1 MAIFLSFIYGV
12 ILFHLTIFF
21 PLTGLILSLSLSLL
35 VFVYFYKFKRHLLKS
50 SIIIVFIFSISGFAF
65 GHIFNEQTPSIA
77 SLHDKIVYVKGR
89 INSQKQLP
97 PKDSRVAYL
106 LNIEVLDASTVDGE
120 KIKFT
125 KLKAI
130 HNFPL
135 NTEKEYQFMGF
146 FLKDGKYLNP
156 YPKSKLPIFYIISTQ
171 ELNEFT
177 LSFFEERR
185 KKLNDFIQNSFSD
198 RSSPFLLSI
207 TTGERV
213 HLTKEIN
220 HAFNITGLAH
230 ILSISGTHFG
240 LLFLI
245 LFTLFKTIF
254 LYLPERLLTRLTL
267 YVRPSEIAG
276 IMTTPFLIFYL
287 GISSLSIPTV
297 RAFIMII
304 LFLIGLLVGRKGFW
318 LNTIAIAALIVV
330 LIDPTSVLDLSAQLS
345 FISVICIGLI
355 VDKMRKDDQ
364 HSEILGTLKKE
375 NLTKPFL
382 LVYENSKRA
391 LLISVAATVGTAP
404 LVAYHFNYFSL
415 VSPFTNLTITPLIGF
430 FLLPVTL
437 LSSMFY
443 LFTGFFPLTG
453 LIDKATILTLDLIE
467 FIANFEYVDVKI
479 ANFPII
485 LLIAFYTGLLVFII
499 VNYDKNLKLRKNIF
513 SFFIPLVIA
522 VFPIFLYAST
532 KLIEPKTL
540 KITFLDVG
548 HGDAS
553 VVELPDERTIVIDT
567 GRTGFQIGAYL
578 KYKGIN
584 KIDALIITHNQTDHA
599 GGVEYLLENFKIDE
613 IWISAF
619 EDQPPFTKENVRL
632 RRLSRGDLIS
642 IDNIIINVLHPH
654 QNFYTNES
662 KNESNNYSLVLRID
676 GFKNRF
682 LFTGDIEMEAQEDLS
697 NLGHH
702 LKSTVLK
709 VPHHGSKTSA
719 HESFFKLVSP
729 SISIVSVGPQDFRG
743 HPHEETLSQIQD
755 SLILRT
761 DLNGAIG
768 IEETPKG
775 DLRIKT
781 CKEFHFKEVKE
792 LKDEIFNLKRLFT
805 IW

>member
-21 PLTGLILSLSLSLL
+21 PLTSLILSLSLSLL
-35 VFVYFYKFKRHLLKS
+35 VFVYFYKFKRHLFKS
-50 SIIIVFIFSISGFAF
+50 SIIIVIIFSISGFAY
-65 GHIFNEQTPSIA
+65 GHIFNEQTPSMA
-77 SLHDKIVYVKGR
+77 SLHDKIVYIKGR
-89 INSQKQLP
+89 INSQKELL
-97 PKDSRVAYL
+97 PKDSRVTYL

-135 NTEKEYQFMGF
+135 NTEKEYQFMGL

-156 YPKSKLPIFYIISTQ
+156 YSRSKLPIFYIISAE
-171 ELNEFT
+171 ELNEYT

-185 KKLNDFIQNSFSD
+185 KKLNDFIQSSFSD
-198 RSSPFLLSI
+198 RASAFLLSI

-245 LFTLFKTIF
+245 LFMLFKTIF
-254 LYLPERLLTRLTL
+254 LYLPERLLTRMTL
-267 YVRPSEIAG
+267 YIRPSEIAG
-276 IMTTPFLIFYL
+276 IMTAPFLIFYL

-318 LNTIAIAALIVV
+318 LNTIAIAGLIVV
-330 LIDPTSVLDLSAQLS
+330 LIEPTSVLDLSAQLS

-355 VDKMRKDDQ
+355 VDQMRKDDQ
-364 HSEILGTLKKE
+364 HPETLGTLKQE
-375 NLTKPFL
+375 NLRKPFS
-382 LVYENSKRA
+382 LVYENCKRA
-391 LLISVAATVGTAP
+391 LLISLAATLGTAP

-415 VSPFTNLTITPLIGF
+415 ISPVTNLTITPLVGF
-430 FLLPVTL
+430 LLLPVTL

-443 LFTGFFPLTG
+443 LLTGFFPLTG

-467 FIANFEYVDVKI
+467 FIATFDYIDVKI
-479 ANFPII
+479 ATFPLI

-499 VNYDKNLKLRKNIF
+499 VNYDKNLKFRKNIF

-522 VFPIFLYAST
+522 IFPIFLYAST

-553 VVELPDERTIVIDT
+553 VVELPDKRAIVIDT
-567 GRTGFQIGAYL
+567 GRTGLQVEAYL

-619 EDQPPFTKENVRL
+619 EEQPPLTKENVRL

-642 IDNIIINVLHPH
+642 IDNIIINVIHPH
-654 QNFYTNES
+654 QKFYTNES

-729 SISIVSVGPQDFRG
+729 SISIVSVGSQNFHG

-775 DLRIKT
+775 DLSIKT
-781 CKEFHFKEVKE
+781 CREFRFREVKE